1 MLTALFSAIREGEFT
16 VNILVELC
24 ALLFI
29 TLCCF
34 PVHESAHAWM
44 ADKLGDPTGR
54 LKGRISF
61 NPLVHLDVIG
71 TIMILL
77 FGFGYAKPV
86 PVNIRNFK
94 KRKQYFGLTALAGP
108 VSNLILAFA
117 ALFIDYI
124 IVFFA
129 AKNGY
134 TDSLSAYDPADKI
147 SILTYVSVV
156 FFQYASYINISLA
169 VFNLIPIPPLDGSR
183 LLTALLPDKIYYKI
197 MQYERYSMYALFAL
211 IFLFNRLGFSPVS
224 WIAGHVFDL
233 FSELIRLPFKVL
245 LR

>member
-1 MLTALFSAIREGEFT
+1 MLTALLSALREGEFG
-16 VNILVELC
+16 IDIIVELF

-44 ADKLGDPTGR
+44 ADRLGDPTGR

-61 NPLVHLDVIG
+61 NPLVHLDTIG

-94 KRKQYFGLTALAGP
+94 KRKLYFGLTALAGP
-108 VSNLILAFA
+108 VSNLLFA
-117 ALFIDYI
+117 LICCLIQNI
-124 IVFFA
+124 IVLFA
-129 AKNGY
+129 VKNGMEDSVNY
-134 TDSLSAYDPADKI
+134 LFTDSRSGVLI
-147 SILTYVSVV
+147 YVSVL
-156 FFQYASYINISLA
+156 FFFYAGYINVALA

-197 MQYERYSMYALFAL
+197 MRYERYSMYALFAL
-211 IFLFNRLGFSPVS
+211 IFIFNRIGFSPVS
-224 WIAGHVFDL
+224 YITGHL
-233 FSELIRLPFKVL
+233 YNLIRMLCALPFSLVL
-245 LR
+245 